1 MASGDRAPGPCLA
14 VVVNSVA
21 VPDAAASTQA
31 EPRRVLLTAENLG
44 SHYTIQQESRFLE
57 VLRGV
62 SLEIEEGEFACIL
75 GPSGCGKT
83 TFLNIVAGLACTSS
97 GIIQIDGAPIKGP
110 GPDRA
115 MVFQQPSLLPWR
127 TVLGNVLY
135 GMELSGRYRRKRDE
149 RNERARMYIELVG
162 LTGFENSYPAQL
174 SGGMQ
179 QRVNLARALATDPAM
194 LLMDEPFGAL
204 DALTRE
210 SMQFELLR
218 IWQEARKT
226 VLFITHDIGEA
237 IYLADRVFVFSKR
250 PGSVKE
256 TVPVEL
262 ARPRSLEMK
271 RTPEFTGY
279 EDHLWRLI
287 QDEATAGKEARNG

>member
-1 MASGDRAPGPCLA
+1 
-14 VVVNSVA
+14 VISVGA
-21 VPDAAASTQA
+21 VPTAAANSQPELGRA
-31 EPRRVLLTAENLG
+31 RLTAENLG
-44 SHYTIQQESRFLE
+44 AHYAIQQEDRFLE

-62 SLEIEEGEFACIL
+62 SLDIEEGEFACIL

-83 TFLNIVAGLACTSS
+83 TFLNIVAGLASSSS
-97 GIIQIDGAPIKGP
+97 GMIRIGDAPIKGP

-127 TVLGNVLY
+127 TVLGNVVY
-135 GMELSGRYRRKRDE
+135 GLELSGRYRRKRE
-149 RNERARMYIELVG
+149 QRNQCARRYIELVG

-226 VLFITHDIGEA
+226 VLFITHDIVEA
-237 IYLADRVFVFSKR
+237 VYLADRVFIFSNR

-256 TVPVEL
+256 TVSIEL
-262 ARPRSLEMK
+262 ARPRSPEMK

-279 EDHLWRLI
+279 EDRLWRLI
-287 QDEATAGKEARNG
+287 QDEATAGEEVHGG

>member
-1 MASGDRAPGPCLA
+1 MISAGAVPAASGPADLRG
-14 VVVNSVA
+14 V
-21 VPDAAASTQA
+21 
-31 EPRRVLLTAENLG
+31 RLTADNLG
-44 SHYTIQQESRFLE
+44 SHYAIQQEHRFLE

-83 TFLNIVAGLACTSS
+83 TFLNIVAGLASATS
-97 GIIQIDGAPIKGP
+97 GVIRIGGAPIKGP
-110 GPDRA
+110 GPERA

-135 GMELSGRYRRKRDE
+135 GLELSGRYRRKRSE
-149 RNERARMYIELVG
+149 RDERARTYIELVG

-179 QRVNLARALATDPAM
+179 QRVNLARALATDPQM

-237 IYLADRVFVFSKR
+237 VYLADRVFVFSNR

-256 TVPVEL
+256 TVSVEL
-262 ARPRSLEMK
+262 ARPRSPEMK

-279 EDHLWRLI
+279 EDRLWRLI
-287 QDEATAGKEARNG
+287 QDETAAGGEAHSG